1 MKKLILCTCA
11 ILAMLFAVPTVPA
24 IADDTANTTQAV
36 PAIQTGA
43 APEPLF
49 LKNGPPAEFPGRGNA
64 CRIPPPFQPENC
76 ICIQLFDPVC
86 GCDNRTYS
94 NACFAR
100 CEVFS
105 FTPGACEGDEA

>member
-1 MKKLILCTCA
+1 MKKLTLCTVVA
-11 ILAMLFAVPTVPA
+11 ILALLFAFPA
-24 IADDTANTTQAV
+24 LSDDTAKAANATTAV
-36 PAIQTGA
+36 QTGA

-49 LKNGPPAEFPGRGNA
+49 LQGPPAEFPGQGNA
-64 CRIPPPFQPENC
+64 CRIPPPFRPENC

-86 GCDNRTYS
+86 GCDNQTYS

>member
-1 MKKLILCTCA
+1 MKKVVLCTLA
-11 ILAMLFAVPTVPA
+11 ILALLFAAAAV
-24 IADDTANTTQAV
+24 ADDANGAV
-36 PAIQTGA
+36 PAAQAVTGA

-49 LKNGPPAEFPGRGNA
+49 LQGPPAEFPGGGNA
-64 CRIPPPFQPENC
+64 CRIPPPFQREDC

-94 NACFAR
+94 NACFAA
-100 CEVFS
+100 CEVRS

>member
-1 MKKLILCTCA
+1 MKKLIPCLFA
-11 ILAMLFAVPTVPA
+11 ILALSLLAPPVL
-24 IADDTANTTQAV
+24 ADDAPATPAV
-36 PAIQTGA
+36 QTGA

-49 LKNGPPAEFPGRGNA
+49 LQGPPAGFPGQGNV
-64 CRIPPPFQPENC
+64 CRIPPPFQPEEC
-76 ICIQLFDPVC
+76 ICILIFDPVC